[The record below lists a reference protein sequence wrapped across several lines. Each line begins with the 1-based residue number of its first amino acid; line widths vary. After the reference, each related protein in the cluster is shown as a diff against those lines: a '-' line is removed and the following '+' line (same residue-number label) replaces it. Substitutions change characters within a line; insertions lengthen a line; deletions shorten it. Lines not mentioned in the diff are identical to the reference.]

1 MIRLP
6 SLQRPY
12 DFIYSKDPAL
22 KKPPEKPAPG
32 ATDEQIDAYR
42 KKAAEYSAALTAARD
57 TGKWES
63 MIADGE
69 VPLKFVL
76 GHVDR
81 SAFRAIADRTALP
94 NSSPQHI
101 GDAQLAVVLRGLA
114 LIDVVGTDLKIIRAP
129 DPEWNGWVMAQQD
142 ALDRLDMAD
151 IRIVNEIGA
160 HVWLRAFDIS
170 PKSSRA

>member
-22 KKPPEKPAPG
+22 KKPPEKPALG
-32 ATDEQIDAYR
+32 ATDDEVDAYR
-42 KKAAEYSAALTAARD
+42 KAVAEYSGELTACRD
-57 TGKWES
+57 TGKWDG
-63 MIADGE
+63 MITPGE

-94 NSSPQHI
+94 DTSPQHI
-101 GDAQLAVVLRGLA
+101 GDAQLAVLLTRLA
-114 LIDVVGTDLKIIRAP
+114 LIDVVGTDLKIVRSP
-129 DPEWNGWVMAQQD
+129 DPDWNGWVMAQQD
-142 ALDRLDMAD
+142 AIDRLDMAD

-170 PKSSRA
+170 PKA